1 LRAFV
6 KTVTVAVLVLSLG
19 LHWALLQTVAWTGM
33 LVSYSRDGSFKQAVA
48 KTFDG
53 KHPCPLCKVIEKGRA
68 EEKKQEQQQSKP
80 GVKMD
85 LGLVWQTTDFEFDC
99 DRARIAPSQFTAP
112 IRADEPPKPR
122 PRGALPGSLAEV

>member
-1 LRAFV
+1 M
-6 KTVTVAVLVLSLG
+6 TVAVLVLSLG

-80 GVKMD
+80 GAKMD
-85 LGLVWQTTDFEFDC
+85 LGLVCQTTDFQFDC
-99 DRARIAPSQFTAP
+99 DRARIAPSQCTAP